1 MVLPHAVLLIKLQ
14 YNNYQFNQRTKVV
27 EVCFYMR
34 CSHDSHFYI
43 ENNLFCT
50 FPHSRAEVKF
60 LEEMEMALKLWLYVT
75 EVVKRGKE
83 G

>member
-1 MVLPHAVLLIKLQ
+1 
-14 YNNYQFNQRTKVV
+14 
-27 EVCFYMR
+27 MR

-75 EVVKRGKE
+75 EVVKRIKDE
-83 G
+83 RL